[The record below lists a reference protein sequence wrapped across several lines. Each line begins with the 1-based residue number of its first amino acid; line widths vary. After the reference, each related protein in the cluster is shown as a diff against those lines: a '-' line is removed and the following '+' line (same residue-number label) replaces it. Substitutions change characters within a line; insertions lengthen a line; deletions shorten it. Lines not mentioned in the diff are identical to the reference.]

1 MSTYIIMSAIVL
13 FLICE
18 LVVGAKYQ
26 LESGHFFDLDNTN
39 AMRGFWCIIVILV
52 HIPAAYQNPIQDMI
66 GSFAYIGVTFFFM
79 TSAYGLSLAQKKN
92 PNSINSFWRRRLP
105 KLLIPC
111 FVVNLVGLLFN
122 VIAKQPISLIDL
134 VRINGWVQWLLVC
147 YLVFWLCHKFIVGHQ
162 DLLTCVLVIMYSVLI
177 YTLKACG
184 VIENTTWCTEIYGF
198 VWGIILFYIKD
209 KIIVFC
215 RNSWMIKGTMLCLA
229 AGVVGIAYLKVKTTP
244 FLGDYV
250 LKIILGLVIIS
261 FMLLLNTRI
270 NIGNKVSAYLGN
282 ISFEI
287 YLLHHTVFGFV
298 SILIPD
304 LLSGYFIMLSI
315 FGTVTLSIVAHKCS
329 NYMEKLFKENKTCLK
344 KRN

>member
-26 LESGHFFDLDNTN
+26 LESNHFFDLDNTN

-52 HIPAAYQNPIQDMI
+52 HIPDAYQNPIQDLI

-122 VIAKQPISLIDL
+122 VIAKQQTSLMDL
-134 VRINGWVQWLLVC
+134 GRINEWVQWLIVC
-147 YLVFWLCHKFIVGHQ
+147 YLIFWLCHKFIFGHQ
-162 DLLTCVLVIMYSVLI
+162 DLLTCVLVIIYSVLI

-209 KIIVFC
+209 KIIAFC
-215 RNSWMIKGTMLCLA
+215 RNSWIIKAIMFCLV
-229 AGVVGIAYLKVKTTP
+229 AGAFGIVYLKLKTTP

-250 LKIILGLVIIS
+250 LKIILGLAIIS
-261 FMLLLNTRI
+261 FVLLLNTRI
-270 NIGNKVSAYLGN
+270 NIGNRVSTYLGN

-304 LLSGYFIMLSI
+304 LLSGCFIMLSI
-315 FGTVTLSIVAHKCS
+315 FGTLAISIVTHKCS
-329 NYMEKLFKENKTCLK
+329 NYMENCLRRIK
-344 KRN
+344 YV